1 MKYREHMFT
10 IYLYDN
16 QKSQSKKG
24 HKGIMS
30 NNSVI
35 SFVMVLVKM
44 IFKMKCREPMFTIYL
59 YDNEGGGS

>member
-1 MKYREHMFT
+1 MFNNSVISFVMVLVKMIFKMKYREPMFT

-35 SFVMVLVKM
+35 SFVMVLVK
-44 IFKMKCREPMFTIYL
+44 IT
-59 YDNEGGGS
+59 